1 MAMRTTRLI
10 TIIVPQTP
18 ARVICRGFI
27 IALVLG
33 LGALSMHRASA
44 LEAEKINAIETDMT
58 DHICS
63 SRDWLL
69 CFGED
74 PNRCREIVHA
84 FARPCLDQSLTGVV
98 QKFDVQSA
106 LETGVS
112 IITCFNKEFK
122 ARHPRGRQE
131 TEQCK
136 ELPDH
141 LR

>member
-1 MAMRTTRLI
+1 MNSRRMILRAGTRLLAVSI
-10 TIIVPQTP
+10 MLWSAVTVTTD
-18 ARVICRGFI
+18 AE
-27 IALVLG
+27 
-33 LGALSMHRASA
+33 A
-44 LEAEKINAIETDMT
+44 LEAEKIGIIETDMT

-84 FARPCLDQSLTGVV
+84 FARPCLDQSLTGVRER
-98 QKFDVQSA
+98 FDVQSA
-106 LETGVS
+106 LEKGVS

-122 ARHPRGRQE
+122 AQHPQGKRD
-131 TEQCK
+131 TAQCK